1 MPYIQD
7 ACSEARPP
15 CGTSLDTISEI
26 KEILKDFLRRL
37 NYRSPHTPPNAKLR
51 AEVTAEIASW
61 NADLSPSF
69 MRGLAETSY
78 VIAESAYAHTSYTHQ
93 RVIAIYTAYLTYVDD
108 LGGRDLDV
116 LSEFG
121 RRLLAR
127 EPFGDPALDRLV
139 VMLQDMYAY
148 YPRLSA
154 HSIAVS
160 TLDFFVGSYVEVTG
174 KKMAVA
180 PGATK
185 YPGFMRLKTG
195 IGAAYA
201 LFNFVKDWRD
211 PADHFFLQLIPEI
224 EFYTDTIND
233 ILSFYKESLA
243 GETDNLIHLRAAA
256 EQKDPLTVLR
266 EVVEETLESIRKVE
280 VLAAADPQLAEIC
293 RSYVVGEEIPAR
305 GFGDGVL
312 NWTVQVSF
320 GK

>member
-7 ACSEARPP
+7 ACSSPLPLCASVDAI
-15 CGTSLDTISEI
+15 TEI
-26 KEILKDFLRRL
+26 KDILKDFLRRL
-37 NYRSPHTPPNAKLR
+37 NYRSPHTPANAKLR

-69 MRGLAETSY
+69 KHGLAETCY
-78 VIAESAYAHTSYTHQ
+78 TIAESAYAHTSYEHQ
-93 RVIAIYTAYLTYVDD
+93 RIIALYTTYLTYVDD
-108 LGGRDLDV
+108 LGGRDLDA
-116 LSEFG
+116 LGEFG

-127 EPFGDPALDRLV
+127 EALGDSALDRLV
-139 VMLQDMYAY
+139 TNLQDMYAY

-160 TLDFFVGSYVEVTG
+160 TLDFFVGSYVEATG
-174 KKMAVA
+174 KEMAVA

-185 YPGFMRLKTG
+185 YPGYMRMKTG

-256 EQKDPLTVLR
+256 EQKDPLSVLR
-266 EVVEETLESIRKVE
+266 DVVEETLESIRKVE
-280 VLAAADPQLAEIC
+280 VLTAADPQLAKIC
-293 RSYVVGEEIPAR
+293 RSYVVGYVEFHFRAKRYRLE
-305 GFGDGVL
+305 DL
-312 NWTVQVSF
+312 EMEY
-320 GK
+320 

>member
-1 MPYIQD
+1 MQPVPFCNIAISPVPAHLMPYIQD

-211 PADHFFLQLIPEI
+211 PADHFFLQLIP
-224 EFYTDTIND
+224 YVGCPLVLSLQSAD
-233 ILSFYKESLA
+233 IPSQRDRVLHRYDQVRSCPFLSY
-243 GETDNLIHLRAAA
+243 ET
-256 EQKDPLTVLR
+256 
-266 EVVEETLESIRKVE
+266 S
-280 VLAAADPQLAEIC
+280 
-293 RSYVVGEEIPAR
+293 
-305 GFGDGVL
+305 
-312 NWTVQVSF
+312 
-320 GK
+320 